1 MRRSGTAWLL
11 VTLGACVTARAALI
25 PAAPSPPTLHLD
37 NSEGRLGYDDS
48 GGPGPLVL
56 MVPGIGDL
64 RQEYRH
70 LIPLLTR
77 AGCRVATV
85 DLRGFGGSAGWRDTS
100 ARAVGGDLIRL
111 ESRLGRRTAIL
122 VGNSYAAGAVVWAAH
137 DAPGRV
143 GGLVLLAP
151 ALRDPPAPSWY
162 GRAAMA
168 LAFAGPWR
176 VPLWLRYWDSLFP
189 ARTPPDQGAYRL
201 ALARDLRQPGRMD
214 ALDAMLHLS
223 KAPTTEIL
231 GRVRVPMLVVM
242 GTRDPDFDDPR
253 AEAAW
258 VVRQTGARLQLV
270 PQAGHYPQAEMPEQ
284 VAPAMVR
291 FVQATIGAARP
302 AVP

>member
-1 MRRSGTAWLL
+1 MLALGSGAVAW
-11 VTLGACVTARAALI
+11 AASVG
-25 PAAPSPPTLHLD
+25 PAPSPPTLHLD
-37 NSEGRLGYDDS
+37 TSEGRLAYDDT

-56 MVPGIGDL
+56 MIPGIGDL

-70 LIPLLTR
+70 LSPLLTQ

-85 DLRGFGGSAGWRDTS
+85 DLRGFGGSAGWRDYS

-111 ESRLGRRTAIL
+111 ETRLGRRTAIL
-122 VGNSYAAGAVVWAAH
+122 VGNSYAAGAAVWAAH

-143 GGLVLLAP
+143 AGLVLLAP
-151 ALRDPPAPSWY
+151 VLRDPPDASPWY

-176 VPLWLRYWDSLFP
+176 VRLWLHHWDGLFP
-189 ARTPPDQGAYRL
+189 TRRPADQDAYRL
-201 ALARDLRQPGRMD
+201 ALAHDLRQPGRMT

-223 KAPTTEIL
+223 KATTAQIL

-242 GTRDPDFDDPR
+242 GTKDPDFDDPA

-258 VVRQTGARLQLV
+258 VVWQTGARLQLV
-270 PQAGHYPQAEMPEQ
+270 PEAGHYPQSEMPEQ
-284 VAPAMVR
+284 VAPEMLR
-291 FVQATIGAARP
+291 FVRAITT
-302 AVP
+302 